1 MASSL
6 PFTLN
11 STPRLIASTVCPF
24 VHKVTLA
31 AAGKKV
37 ELPTSFINL
46 KDKAAWFLELWPKG
60 NVPIV
65 VFADETGKQV
75 ILNESQV
82 LIDFIQES
90 YPQGPS
96 LFPPGAIERAHIRI
110 TVARYNESSIP
121 LWYKLLMSEDKETA
135 VKLASDYEVEL
146 KWLQSRLNEAGPW
159 FSGTSFGSADA
170 SILPWLLRLFVLKHY
185 RGYEPSKGLEKLVA
199 YVEKAKASEVV
210 QKTLLLTD
218 QSLTWEEETKQ
229 AYSSYGG
236 DVVNYFE

>member
-1 MASSL
+1 MASAL

-11 STPRLIASTVCPF
+11 SAPRLVASTVCPF
-24 VHKVTLA
+24 VQKVTLA
-31 AAGKKV
+31 VASKGV

-46 KDKAAWFLELWPKG
+46 KDKAAWFLEIWPRG
-60 NVPIV
+60 NVPII

-82 LIDFIQES
+82 LIDFIEES

-96 LFPPGAIERAHIRI
+96 LFPSGAVERAQIRI
-110 TVARYNESSIP
+110 TVARYNESAVP
-121 LWYKLLMSEDKETA
+121 LWYKLLMSKDKETA

-146 KWLQSRLNEAGPW
+146 KWLQSRMSEAGPW
-159 FSGTSFGSADA
+159 FSGKEFGYADA
-170 SILPWLLRLFVLKHY
+170 SILPWLLRLFVIKHY
-185 RGYEPSKGLEKLVA
+185 RGFEPKGLEQLLA
-199 YVEKAKASEVV
+199 YVEKAKASKVV
-210 QKTLLLTD
+210 QKTLLVTD

-236 DVVNYFE
+236 EQVNYFE